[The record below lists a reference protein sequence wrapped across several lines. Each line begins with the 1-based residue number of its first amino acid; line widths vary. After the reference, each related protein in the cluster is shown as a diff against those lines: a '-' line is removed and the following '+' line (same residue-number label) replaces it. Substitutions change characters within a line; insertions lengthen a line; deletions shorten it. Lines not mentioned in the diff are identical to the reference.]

1 MINVIKMGIQ
11 NLFFGVGYGN
21 MSYMIAEQLTHS
33 TIPLTDEL
41 QTFVLMNKTTPASTI
56 FIKTFSETGL
66 IGTILLYYFI
76 YKLYKKLSYIKNY
89 STFDK
94 NIVNGLCL
102 FLLVYAFASIYDSNL
117 HQPYVFII
125 IGSILCLIFQQ
136 DRKWMCQ

>member
-1 MINVIKMGIQ
+1 MGIQ
-11 NLFFGVGYGN
+11 NIATGIGYGN
-21 MSYMIAEQLTHS
+21 MAYMIGAKLAAS
-33 TIPLTDEL
+33 NLPLTEEL
-41 QTFVLMNKTTPASTI
+41 VTFIKLGKTGPASTI

-136 DRKWMCQ
+136 DRKWMYQ